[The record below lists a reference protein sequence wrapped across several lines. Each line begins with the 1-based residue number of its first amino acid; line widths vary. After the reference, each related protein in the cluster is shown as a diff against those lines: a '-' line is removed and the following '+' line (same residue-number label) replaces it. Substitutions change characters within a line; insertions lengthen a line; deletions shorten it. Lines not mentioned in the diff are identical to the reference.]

1 MASYQTCRHQV
12 YSGMSTGLKSFSV
25 SPSNTSKFAVED
37 SHRVDIIPKP
47 PDCTLCASTTDIQS
61 RQYEPHLH
69 TLARTHPP
77 ISADAFLHYW
87 QCHSR
92 ERSLQR
98 TKWLNR
104 LPKKLDRKLEDVRR
118 VRPTDD
124 DVLGW
129 GILVIEGLNKALV
142 TLLTFL
148 VLLFSGFIS
157 VGYSIWRNDVSGGFA
172 IGAYIVALWAALIT
186 ALYFQW
192 QK

>member
-1 MASYQTCRHQV
+1 M
-12 YSGMSTGLKSFSV
+12 
-25 SPSNTSKFAVED
+25 
-37 SHRVDIIPKP
+37 
-47 PDCTLCASTTDIQS
+47 
-61 RQYEPHLH
+61 
-69 TLARTHPP
+69 
-77 ISADAFLHYW
+77 
-87 QCHSR
+87 
-92 ERSLQR
+92 QR
-98 TKWLNR
+98 TQWLNR

-118 VRPTDD
+118 VTPTDD

-157 VGYSIWRNDVSGGFA
+157 VIYSIWRNDVSGGFA

>member
-1 MASYQTCRHQV
+1 MASYKTCGHQV
-12 YSGMSTGLKSFSV
+12 YSDMSTGLKLQSV
-25 SPSNTSKFAVED
+25 LSSSNTSKFAVED

-47 PDCTLCASTTDIQS
+47 PNCTLCASDTDIQS
-61 RQYEPHLH
+61 RQYEPHLN
-69 TLARTHPP
+69 TLARTHPL

-98 TKWLNR
+98 TQWLNR

-118 VRPTDD
+118 VTPTDD

-142 TLLTFL
+142 TLSRKIPPCQGVRDPLPVLIYRGFL
-148 VLLFSGFIS
+148 PINLQLRRASKNS
-157 VGYSIWRNDVSGGFA
+157 DSAS
-172 IGAYIVALWAALIT
+172 
-186 ALYFQW
+186 
-192 QK
+192 

>member
-1 MASYQTCRHQV
+1 MWTTFLDQNCIQS
-12 YSGMSTGLKSFSV
+12 S
-25 SPSNTSKFAVED
+25 SNTSKFSVED

-47 PDCTLCASTTDIQS
+47 PDCTLCASDTDIRS

-87 QCHSR
+87 QCHAR
-92 ERSLQR
+92 ERSLQK

-104 LPKKLDRKLEDVRR
+104 LPKKLDKRLEDLRR
-118 VRPTDD
+118 ITPTDD
-124 DVLGW
+124 D
-129 GILVIEGLNKALV
+129 NKALV

-148 VLLFSGFIS
+148 CLLLSGVIS

-172 IGAYIVALWAALIT
+172 LGAYIVALWAASIT
-186 ALYFQW
+186 ALYFQR